1 MPGEG
6 KRRKGRRP
14 RKPGTPRFRGN
25 GLYLLDAPDAA
36 LSPQRQL
43 AALARIH
50 DLARDDSQFVIATHS
65 PILMAY
71 PDAWIYSLGA
81 DGVQRIAYEDTEH
94 FRVKPP
100 SAPSTPKLALPLRP
114 ATPS

>member
-1 MPGEG
+1 
-6 KRRKGRRP
+6 
-14 RKPGTPRFRGN
+14 
-25 GLYLLDAPDAA
+25 
-36 LSPQRQL
+36 
-43 AALARIH
+43 
-50 DLARDDSQFVIATHS
+50 
-65 PILMAY
+65 MAY